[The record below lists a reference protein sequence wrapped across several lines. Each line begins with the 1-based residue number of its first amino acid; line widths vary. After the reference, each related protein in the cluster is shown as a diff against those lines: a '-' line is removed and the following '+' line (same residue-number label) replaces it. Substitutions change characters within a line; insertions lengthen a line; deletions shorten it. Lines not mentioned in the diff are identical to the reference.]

1 MPPPL
6 PTNTLF
12 YGDNLDILRAY
23 IADSS
28 VDLVYL
34 VYLDPPFNSGRN
46 FNVLFKDEQGAASES
61 QIAAFADTWHWTA
74 TADATYRALVTE
86 GAPHVSTRITN
97 GCRPA

>member
-34 VYLDPPFNSGRN
+34 DPPFNSGRN

-61 QIAAFADTWHWTA
+61 QIAAFEDTWHWTA
-74 TADATYRALVTE
+74 TADATYRALVT
-86 GAPHVSTRITN
+86 
-97 GCRPA
+97 